1 MQAIFITIFPELVM
15 GNFDFSILKRA
26 IAGNLLSVQAINP
39 RDFATDRQ
47 KMVDDIP
54 YGGGGGMVLKPEPFI
69 RAIKHAK
76 EILPQAKV
84 IALSPDG
91 VVLNDK
97 LVRRQAATEQ
107 DLIFVCGHY
116 EGFDE
121 RIYHF
126 VDEKISIGDY
136 VLTGGELP
144 AIIILESILR
154 FVPGVLGNAGSAG
167 RDTFANGLLEHPQ
180 YTRPVEFEGLAVPE
194 VLRNGNHKE
203 INQWRRKMSLEKTYL
218 YRKDLLEL
226 IELDPIDKKLLAEIM
241 VEQEKAS
248 T

>member
-1 MQAIFITIFPELVM
+1 MRAIFITIFPELVM
-15 GNFDFSILKRA
+15 GNFNFSILKRA
-26 IAGNLLSVQAINP
+26 IAANLLSVQAINP

-91 VVLNDK
+91 VVITDK
-97 LVRRQAATEQ
+97 LVRNQAESAQ

-126 VDEKISIGDY
+126 VDEKLSIGDY

-144 AIIILESILR
+144 ATIILEAVIR

-180 YTRPVEFEGLAVPE
+180 YTRPAEFEGMEVPE

-203 INQWRRKMSLEKTYL
+203 INEWRRKMSLEKTYHC
-218 YRKDLLEL
+218 RKDLLAAVEL
-226 IELDPIDKKLLAEIM
+226 EPMDKKLLAAIIAAE
-241 VEQEKAS
+241 EK
-248 T
+248 

>member
-1 MQAIFITIFPELVM
+1 M
-15 GNFDFSILKRA
+15 GNFNFSILKRA
-26 IAGNLLSVQAINP
+26 IAANLLKVQAINP

-69 RAIKHAK
+69 RAIKYAK

-91 VVLNDK
+91 VVLTDK
-97 LVRRQAATEQ
+97 LVRSQAATEQ

-126 VDEKISIGDY
+126 VDEKLSIGDY

-144 AIIILESILR
+144 AIIILEAIIR

-180 YTRPVEFEGLAVPE
+180 YTRPVEFEGLTVPE

-203 INQWRRKMSLEKTYL
+203 IDKWRRKMSLEKTYHC
-218 YRKDLLEL
+218 RKDLLAVL
-226 IELDPIDKKLLAEIM
+226 DLDPTDQKLLAEII
-241 VEQEKAS
+241 VAEEDAKK
-248 T
+248 